1 MLSLFTGLLESQ
13 CCAFVYRPRPDV
25 GCHYDDGIPEINP
38 SAKAVSKASIFEYLQ
53 EDIKHV
59 MMSLLYL
66 VKEDYGVRLSPDLFS
81 KLSTLF
87 ITDVSRRGSHQPS
100 GNLYFFL

>member
-13 CCAFVYRPRPDV
+13 CCAFVHRPGPDV

-38 SAKAVSKASIFEYLQ
+38 SAKTVSKAAIFKYLQ

-59 MMSLLYL
+59 VMSLLDL
-66 VKEDYGVRLSPDLFS
+66 IKEDYRVRLSPHLFS

-87 ITDVSRRGSHQPS
+87 ITDISRRGSPQP
-100 GNLYFFL
+100 